1 MLNMYI
7 TSTLDTFISSITTDL
22 KMLICSYEHL
32 VVGNVVLLWSVAYI
46 NMVVLVFGIKHLKKQ
61 IVLITFSCI
70 HVYVFGY
77 HIQSSPFNVCK
88 INRSDIVSS
97 MILDTYLTSI
107 NKSIYTRV
115 VLENIPCIWN
125 VYLPV
130 MSMWFNT
137 MYDNQNNRKR
147 YELYTR

>member
-61 IVLITFSCI
+61 IVLITCSCI

-77 HIQSSPFNVCK
+77 QIQSSPFNVCK

-107 NKSIYTRV
+107 NKSIYTRI

-137 MYDNQNNRKR
+137 MYDNQNNRKH
-147 YELYTR
+147 YEL